1 MERAMNDFC
10 IDVTDEDSVRPAA
23 QVSHA
28 KHGVNLLVDADGR
41 ILRASAAAE
50 KLFFAQAGE
59 LVGRQY
65 GFPFHP
71 GEATDI
77 EILRP
82 SGVRLTVTAHNH
94 VVDWGGQVAYQI
106 EIDADRR
113 ALQAAAK
120 SGGDLLRVLVAHS
133 PLAIVVADLSG
144 CVTLWNFAAVQLFG
158 RSDVEMRGQ
167 KLPQNCADYGNSLL
181 GIFERALEGE
191 SFQGH
196 EVNGILGEGGSHL
209 DVEVWA
215 KRINN
220 ARGLPA
226 GVLLMLA
233 DITSR
238 KRIEAHIRRLV
249 GHDPLTG
256 LPNRRQFHKQLQR
269 LLHHKKHREMRPIL
283 IMQLGLDRFR
293 AINKSLGPIL
303 GDQLLRD
310 VSRRLAESLYETDLL
325 ARIGG
330 DEFGVLLRGTH
341 HIEDAAR
348 VTERLRQRLAEPFML
363 GGQEVFV
370 TASIGL
376 AVAPENGTEA
386 EDLVRAADS
395 AMARAKEQGGD
406 GYQFFTRELDAQA
419 RNRLVLENA
428 LRHAIERNELFLEYQ
443 PQIDLAQRAIVGVEA
458 LLRWRHP
465 EMGLIS
471 PVNFIPLAENCGL
484 IEPIGAW
491 VLNEACRQLQ
501 VWDQAGLPPLRMAVN
516 VSARQFRSNKLRDQV
531 MLALV
536 RNHLAP
542 ERLELELTESMLMH
556 NTPEAIRM
564 LERLK
569 ELRIHLAIDDFG
581 TGFSSL
587 SYLAELPID
596 TLKIDQSFVRGADG
610 QIRNGPIVRA
620 ICTLAS
626 GLGLR
631 TIAEGVESP
640 QQLDFMLANQC
651 DEVQGYLLARPMLPD
666 RLAELVQVQGA
677 FWVDAK
683 H

>member
-1 MERAMNDFC
+1 MESILSEVCLDTPGEGMARAS
-10 IDVTDEDSVRPAA
+10 TLSRAKPAA
-23 QVSHA
+23 S
-28 KHGVNLLVDADGR
+28 LLVDADGR
-41 ILRASAAAE
+41 ILRASRAAE
-50 KLFFAQAGE
+50 KLFFAKAGE
-59 LVGRQY
+59 LAGRQY
-65 GFPFHP
+65 GFPVHP
-71 GEATDI
+71 GETTDI
-77 EILRP
+77 EILQP
-82 SGVRLTVTAHNH
+82 GGARLTVTAHNH
-94 VVDWGGQVAYQI
+94 VVAWGGQSAYQI
-106 EIDADRR
+106 EIDVNRHS
-113 ALQAAAK
+113 LQAAAK
-120 SGGDLLRVLVAHS
+120 SGSELLRALVAHS
-133 PLAIVVADLSG
+133 PLAIVAADLSG
-144 CVTLWNFAAVQLFG
+144 CVTLWNFAAEKLFG

-167 KLPQNCADYGNSLL
+167 KLPKNNAQYGDSLL

-191 SFQGH
+191 VFHGH
-196 EVNGILGEGGSHL
+196 EINCIYGVSDSLL

-215 KRINN
+215 TRMNN
-220 ARGLPA
+220 AHDLPA

-269 LLHHKKHREMRPIL
+269 LLHHKKHREMLPIL
-283 IMQLGLDRFR
+283 VMQLGLDRFR
-293 AINKSLGPIL
+293 AINKSLGPLL

-310 VSRRLAESLYETDLL
+310 VSRRLAEALYETDLL

-330 DEFGVLLRGTH
+330 DEFAVLLRGTH
-341 HIEDAAR
+341 LIQDAAR

-363 GGQEVFV
+363 GGQEVFI

-376 AVAPENGTEA
+376 AVAPDDGNDA
-386 EDLVRAADS
+386 EELVHAADS

-406 GYQFFTRELDAQA
+406 SYQFFTRELDAQA
-419 RNRLVLENA
+419 RNQLVLENA
-428 LRHAIERNELFLEYQ
+428 LRYAIERNELFLEYQ
-443 PQIDLAQRAIVGVEA
+443 PQINLAQRAIVGVEA

-465 EMGLIS
+465 EKGLIS
-471 PVNFIPLAENCGL
+471 PANFIPLAENCGL

-491 VLNEACRQLQ
+491 VLNEACRQLH
-501 VWDQAGLPPLRMAVN
+501 VWDRAGLPPLRMAVN
-516 VSARQFRSNKLRDQV
+516 VSARQFRNSNLRDQIT
-531 MLALV
+531 LALV
-536 RNHLAP
+536 RNHLSP
-542 ERLELELTESMLMH
+542 ERLELELTESILMR

-569 ELRIHLAIDDFG
+569 ALRVHLAIDDFG

-596 TLKIDQSFVRGADG
+596 TLKIDQCFVRGTDG

-620 ICTLAS
+620 ICTLAA

-640 QQLDFMLANQC
+640 QQLDFMLAHQC

-666 RLAELVQVQGA
+666 RLAELVQVPGA